1 MGTSLLIRRDL
12 LIQSINPNPPILFNA
27 GVEQIQFKIDTPIRF
42 YQTHKSK
49 TNNYC
54 AGDMGTIININEEK
68 KKLPSSITDEL
79 KQFDK
84 GRLVKVD
91 SIKPYRTHF
100 VVEDIREQIASRRL
114 SISSKKKSDQ

>member
-1 MGTSLLIRRDL
+1 MAFVPVAIGLSSFVAGYVTYQYMTASEDPIEESLTKD
-12 LIQSINPNPPILFNA
+12 
-27 GVEQIQFKIDTPIRF
+27 K
-42 YQTHKSK
+42 K
-49 TNNYC
+49 TEY
-54 AGDMGTIININEEK
+54 EK

-91 SIKPYRTHF
+91 IDSIKPYRTHI
-100 VVEDIREQIASRRL
+100 VVEDIREQIANRRL